1 MRVKDS
7 HNLAYQLDSNTTKT
21 TCHPLFINVL
31 HWYLVEESKK
41 HRKKNNTPSSSAK
54 LGKQTAQDAVQSV
67 LFTRIQG
74 RPTRQDYELLKKE
87 ASDLASKV
95 DNLTFAW
102 SCDPTTEE
110 EYGLLAEIIGNVEYV
125 HLTNQTWTLAVE
137 PVSYD
142 PGITAATV
150 THQRKRMEEEWEEKQ
165 ESWCIRKG
173 FLRGVT
179 INMRD
184 ALDEQ
189 YYSQLKH
196 VNTAYHNTSPIQVL
210 GHLDTCWCPL
220 DVQARKMLKKEF

>member
-1 MRVKDS
+1 M
-7 HNLAYQLDSNTTKT
+7 
-21 TCHPLFINVL
+21 
-31 HWYLVEESKK
+31 
-41 HRKKNNTPSSSAK
+41 
-54 LGKQTAQDAVQSV
+54 
-67 LFTRIQG
+67 
-74 RPTRQDYELLKKE
+74 
-87 ASDLASKV
+87 
-95 DNLTFAW
+95 
-102 SCDPTTEE
+102 
-110 EYGLLAEIIGNVEYV
+110 EYV

-137 PVSYD
+137 PISYD